1 MRQRVL
7 IDTKLLE
14 IPQLEVEIY
23 LSFLIVSNLS
33 VLIAL
38 IRWSKHQKVDY
49 SFILKKIKW
58 KSLKINLKLKII

>member
-49 SFILKKIKW
+49 SFILKKIK
-58 KSLKINLKLKII
+58 